1 MSKNIYKERLFSSNF
16 GTPGET
22 FTRVIVELEQVK
34 IDASIRFVLSADVTY
49 FYDVRDDEGKT
60 VFDLELLLE
69 KYKTRELA
77 LRQAITLADD
87 LKKRY
92 EDYTEATE

>member
-1 MSKNIYKERLFSSNF
+1 MSENIYKETLYSENY
-16 GTPGET
+16 GTDKPCC
-22 FTRVIVELEQVK
+22 RVIVELEKVK